1 MASLLTPALVE
12 TVLITYRDVRNG
24 TNKEN
29 PIPHFPLP
37 SQYVSVILVYGA
49 LSLLPDR
56 FDRVGTLIGWGFVV
70 ATALNVWTPSA
81 TITKT
86 NAVNSATTSKA

>member
-1 MASLLTPALVE
+1 
-12 TVLITYRDVRNG
+12 
-24 TNKEN
+24 
-29 PIPHFPLP
+29 
-37 SQYVSVILVYGA
+37 VYGA

-56 FDRVGTLIGWGFVV
+56 FNRVGTLMGWGFVV

>member
-1 MASLLTPALVE
+1 MASLLTPALAE
-12 TVLITYRDVRNG
+12 AVLITYRDIRNG

-56 FDRVGTLIGWGFVV
+56 FDRVATLMGWGFVV